1 MGYSSQSK
9 GQIAPKTLANL
20 LERKTQ
26 LYTPSFLGENY
37 RSGQELPRP
46 ARGIN

>member
-1 MGYSSQSK
+1 MGYTSQSK

-26 LYTPSFLGENY
+26 PYISSLHKY
-37 RSGQELPRP
+37 
-46 ARGIN
+46 